1 MKGYNPN
8 IINGNVLNEEINN
21 EKNINNKN
29 IVNDSVYHENMGD
42 VLIND
47 TISQKQD
54 KSLNNTVT
62 NKNENILNDNLN
74 NKSTKSNIKDK
85 INKGAQTTEASI
97 DKIRDFLVN
106 LYMKY
111 TQKPQEYSNYDAE
124 NVVNKEYNLNPEN
137 KTEISEVNNKFDDG
151 IFVSKTN
158 KNDFSFTSEEI
169 AYLKSLIKE
178 KQSLNTENVIKYKL
192 NNDEKINLIN
202 KIINNDIIEDIN
214 NEFEKVFNE
223 PLIKNSNKE
232 IDTDELQTSLEN
244 IKPTTNQVLHGSD
257 NTINSSPIP
266 SPFDPVKIDEEN
278 ESKQEKQIY
287 TKEETLQKNQETNNK
302 LYLNNL

>member
-29 IVNDSVYHENMGD
+29 IVNDTVYHKDMGD
-42 VLIND
+42 ALVND
-47 TISQKQD
+47 TTSQKQN
-54 KSLNNTVT
+54 KSSNNTVVT
-62 NKNENILNDNLN
+62 KNENILNDNIN

-111 TQKPQEYSNYDAE
+111 TQKPQEYSTYDAE
-124 NVVNKEYNLNPEN
+124 NVVNKEYNLNPEI
-137 KTEISEVNNKFDDG
+137 KTEISEVNTKFDDG

-158 KNDFSFTSEEI
+158 KNNISFTSEEI
-169 AYLKSLIKE
+169 LYLKSLVKE
-178 KQSLNTENVIKYKL
+178 KQSLSTEKILKNKL

-202 KIINNDIIEDIN
+202 KIINNNIIEDIN

-223 PLIKNSNKE
+223 PLIKEHENLNKNV
-232 IDTDELQTSLEN
+232 TQTSLTD
-244 IKPTTNQVLHGSD
+244 IKQTIMEALPNNDS
-257 NTINSSPIP
+257 TINTSPIP
-266 SPFDPVKIDEEN
+266 SPFDPVKIDEEK
-278 ESKQEKQIY
+278 ESKQEQ
-287 TKEETLQKNQETNNK
+287 KEIENTQDIIV
-302 LYLNNL
+302 